1 MLKIALPRIELFNEE
16 TQTFEYGEEINIELE
31 HSLYTI
37 SKWEEVYKKPFLTE
51 KTTQEDVLSYV
62 PYMALNEHCNRL
74 LDTEQ
79 TKRLITDDSAMEQIM
94 KYMEDSM
101 TATTFHGKDKNKG
114 KKEIL
119 TAEVIYYYMISLE
132 IPFECQYWHLN
143 KLMTLI
149 KVCGIKNNPKKMSK
163 GDTADH
169 YAKLNSMRRAAKGK
183 I

>member
-31 HSLYTI
+31 HSLYSL
-37 SKWEEVYKKPFLTE
+37 SKWEEDYKKPFLSD
-51 KTTQEDVLSYV
+51 KTSQEDVLSYI
-62 PYMALNEHCNRL
+62 PYMALNAQNQTRIS
-74 LDTEQ
+74 DEQ
-79 TKRLITDDSAMEQIM
+79 MKHIVADDNALTSIVQ
-94 KYMEDSM
+94 YMEDAH

-143 KLMTLI
+143 KLMTLL

-163 GDTADH
+163 GETADH
-169 YAKLNSMRRAAKGK
+169 YSKLNAMRRAAKGK
-183 I
+183 L

>member
-16 TQTFEYGEEINIELE
+16 TQSFEYGEEVNIELE
-31 HSLYTI
+31 HSLYTV

-51 KTTQEDVLSYV
+51 KTTQDDVLSYI
-62 PYMALNEHCNRL
+62 PYMALNEVNHEIL
-74 LDTEQ
+74 SPEQ
-79 TKRLITDDSAMEQIM
+79 TKRIITDDSALEIIV
-94 KYMEDSM
+94 KYMEDSH

-114 KKEIL
+114 KKEVL

-143 KLMTLI
+143 KLMTLL

-163 GDTADH
+163 GETADH
-169 YAKLNSMRRAAKGK
+169 YAKLNQMRRAAKGK
-183 I
+183 M

>member
-31 HSLYTI
+31 HSLYSL
-37 SKWEEVYKKPFLTE
+37 SKWEEDYKKPFLSD
-51 KTTQEDVLSYV
+51 KTTQEDILNYI
-62 PYMALNEHCNRL
+62 PYMVVSGNWNSEVMKRILADDTALES
-74 LDTEQ
+74 
-79 TKRLITDDSAMEQIM
+79 II
-94 KYMEDSM
+94 KYLEDPR
-101 TATTFHGKDKNKG
+101 TATTFHGKDKNRG

-163 GDTADH
+163 GETADH
-169 YAKLNSMRRAAKGK
+169 YSKLNSMRRAAKGK
-183 I
+183 M

>member
-1 MLKIALPRIELFNEE
+1 MLKITLPRIELFNEE
-16 TQTFEYGEEINIELE
+16 TQTFDYGEEVNIELE
-31 HSLYTI
+31 HSLYSI
-37 SKWEEVYKKPFLTE
+37 SKWEEDFKKPFLSD
-51 KTTQEDVLSYV
+51 KTTQEDILAYI
-62 PYMALNEHCNRL
+62 PYMVINGKCGPDEM
-74 LDTEQ
+74 
-79 TKRLITDDSAMEQIM
+79 KRITNDDSALEMIVR
-94 KYMEDSM
+94 YMEDPR
-101 TATTFHGKDKNKG
+101 TATTFHGKDKGRG

-163 GDTADH
+163 SETADH
-169 YAKLNSMRRAAKGK
+169 YAKLNKMRRAGKGK